1 MDKSTSTMASN
12 SFQIIGQE
20 LQTTNIQLGWKQV
33 NMYNQLSIF
42 LIGSFLLLTIAKLS
56 SPNLKLN
63 LIYGVLK
70 NKGITKITREEFPI
84 SILTNSCLIINF
96 ILVSEVSA
104 YIYFKSISLES
115 NFSFLLFSFP
125 LIIIIQP
132 LLTSY
137 FIELLTGESGL
148 LLEVRLNSW
157 LFLKISSIFITINLV
172 FWVFNPNHEII
183 YSTILIY
190 IYGLIYSVRLI
201 QGLTFAISKGISL
214 YYIIL
219 YFCTFELLPFAIVF
233 SGISNR

>member
-1 MDKSTSTMASN
+1 MASN

-157 LFLKISSIFITINLV
+157 LFLKIASILITINLT
-172 FWVFNPNHEII
+172 FWIFNSNLERI
-183 YSTILIY
+183 YSIIFILIY
-190 IYGLIYSVRLI
+190 GIFYLFRIL

>member
-1 MDKSTSTMASN
+1 MASN

-137 FIELLTGESGL
+137 FIELLIGESGL

-190 IYGLIYSVRLI
+190 IYGLIYSIRLI

>member
-1 MDKSTSTMASN
+1 MASN
-12 SFQIIGQE
+12 YFQIIGQE

-137 FIELLTGESGL
+137 FIELLIGESGL

-190 IYGLIYSVRLI
+190 IYGLIYSIRLI

>member
-172 FWVFNPNHEII
+172 FWVFNPNQEII

-190 IYGLIYSVRLI
+190 IYGLIYSIRLI

>member
-33 NMYNQLSIF
+33 NMYNQLSVF

-190 IYGLIYSVRLI
+190 IYGLIYSIRLI

>member
-1 MDKSTSTMASN
+1 MASN

-20 LQTTNIQLGWKQV
+20 LHTTNIQLGWKQV

-157 LFLKISSIFITINLV
+157 LFLKISSIFITINLF

-190 IYGLIYSVRLI
+190 IYGLIYSIRLI

>member
-1 MDKSTSTMASN
+1 M
-12 SFQIIGQE
+12 
-20 LQTTNIQLGWKQV
+20 
-33 NMYNQLSIF
+33 
-42 LIGSFLLLTIAKLS
+42 
-56 SPNLKLN
+56 
-63 LIYGVLK
+63 
-70 NKGITKITREEFPI
+70 
-84 SILTNSCLIINF
+84 IINF

-157 LFLKISSIFITINLV
+157 LFLKISSIFITINLF

-190 IYGLIYSVRLI
+190 IYGLIYSIRLI

-219 YFCTFELLPFAIVF
+219 YFCTFELLPFAIVY
-233 SGISNR
+233 SLVV

>member
-1 MDKSTSTMASN
+1 MASN

-70 NKGITKITREEFPI
+70 NKSITKITREEFPI

-157 LFLKISSIFITINLV
+157 LFLKISSIFITINLF

>member
-1 MDKSTSTMASN
+1 MASN

-137 FIELLTGESGL
+137 FIELLIGESGL

-172 FWVFNPNHEII
+172 FWVFNPNQEII

-190 IYGLIYSVRLI
+190 IYGLIYSIRLI

>member
-1 MDKSTSTMASN
+1 MASN

-190 IYGLIYSVRLI
+190 IYGLIYSIRLI

>member
-1 MDKSTSTMASN
+1 MASN

-137 FIELLTGESGL
+137 FIELLIGESGL

-157 LFLKISSIFITINLV
+157 LFLKISSIFITINLF

>member
-1 MDKSTSTMASN
+1 MASN

-157 LFLKISSIFITINLV
+157 LFLKISSIFITINLF

>member
-190 IYGLIYSVRLI
+190 IYGLIYSIRLI

>member
-1 MDKSTSTMASN
+1 MASN

-33 NMYNQLSIF
+33 NMYNQLSVF

-190 IYGLIYSVRLI
+190 IYGLIYSIRLI

>member
-70 NKGITKITREEFPI
+70 NKSITKITREEFPI

-172 FWVFNPNHEII
+172 FWVFNPNQEII

-190 IYGLIYSVRLI
+190 IYGLIYSIRLI

>member
-137 FIELLTGESGL
+137 FIELLIGESGL

-190 IYGLIYSVRLI
+190 IYGLIYSIRLI

>member
-33 NMYNQLSIF
+33 NMYNQLSVF

-157 LFLKISSIFITINLV
+157 LFLKISSIFITINLF

-190 IYGLIYSVRLI
+190 IYGLIYSIRLI

>member
-1 MDKSTSTMASN
+1 MASN

-84 SILTNSCLIINF
+84 SILTNSCLFINF

-183 YSTILIY
+183 YSTILFY
-190 IYGLIYSVRLI
+190 IYGLIYSIRLI

>member
-1 MDKSTSTMASN
+1 MASN

-132 LLTSY
+132 LLTSS

-172 FWVFNPNHEII
+172 FWVFNPSQEII

-190 IYGLIYSVRLI
+190 IYGLIYSIRLI

-219 YFCTFELLPFAIVF
+219 YFCTFELLPFAIVY
-233 SGISNR
+233 SLVV

>member
-1 MDKSTSTMASN
+1 MASN

>member
-137 FIELLTGESGL
+137 FIELLIGESGL

-157 LFLKISSIFITINLV
+157 LFLKISSIFITINLF

-190 IYGLIYSVRLI
+190 IYGLIYSIRLI

>member
-1 MDKSTSTMASN
+1 MASN

-70 NKGITKITREEFPI
+70 NKSITKITREEFPI

-172 FWVFNPNHEII
+172 FWVFNPNQEII

-190 IYGLIYSVRLI
+190 IYGLIYSIRLI

>member
-1 MDKSTSTMASN
+1 M
-12 SFQIIGQE
+12 
-20 LQTTNIQLGWKQV
+20 
-33 NMYNQLSIF
+33 
-42 LIGSFLLLTIAKLS
+42 
-56 SPNLKLN
+56 
-63 LIYGVLK
+63 LK

-172 FWVFNPNHEII
+172 FWVFNPNQEII

-190 IYGLIYSVRLI
+190 IYGLIYSIRLI

>member
-1 MDKSTSTMASN
+1 MDKSTSNMASN
-12 SFQIIGQE
+12 TFQIIGQE

-157 LFLKISSIFITINLV
+157 LFLKIASIFITINLV
-172 FWVFNPNHEII
+172 FWVFNPSHEVI

-190 IYGLIYSVRLI
+190 IYGLIYSIRLI

>member
-1 MDKSTSTMASN
+1 MASN

-33 NMYNQLSIF
+33 NIYNQLSIF

-172 FWVFNPNHEII
+172 FLVFNQNHEII

-190 IYGLIYSVRLI
+190 IYGLIYSIRLI

>member
-1 MDKSTSTMASN
+1 MASN

-157 LFLKISSIFITINLV
+157 LFLKISSIFITINLF

-190 IYGLIYSVRLI
+190 IYGLIYSIRLI

>member
-1 MDKSTSTMASN
+1 MASN

-183 YSTILIY
+183 YSTILFY
-190 IYGLIYSVRLI
+190 IYGLIYSIRLI

>member
-1 MDKSTSTMASN
+1 MASN

-33 NMYNQLSIF
+33 NMYNQLSVF

-183 YSTILIY
+183 YSTILFY
-190 IYGLIYSVRLI
+190 IYGLIYSIRLI